1 MTERFDHPW
10 LHQKELTLI
19 CSVGRLSK
27 EKDYSTLIKAF
38 CIYRAK
44 HPEARLLI
52 FGEGEER
59 RTLEALIRDRG
70 LTRDVFLPGYRKDLS
85 CAFKRMDVFVCS
97 STREG
102 LNNALIEALS
112 YGTRIVSTKCGGPEN
127 VLAGLEAELVAIGD
141 AVALEQGIS
150 EALTSKKIDDSRVR
164 RAKSYHVDQVYPE
177 FRRLLMAA

>member
-1 MTERFDHPW
+1 
-10 LHQKELTLI
+10 
-19 CSVGRLSK
+19 
-27 EKDYSTLIKAF
+27 
-38 CIYRAK
+38 
-44 HPEARLLI
+44 
-52 FGEGEER
+52 
-59 RTLEALIRDRG
+59 
-70 LTRDVFLPGYRKDLS
+70 
-85 CAFKRMDVFVCS
+85 MDVFVCS